1 VRVPEDAGK
10 GKAKVMLSF
19 AAWKEAK
26 VAPATFELPIE
37 DAAPAK

>member
-10 GKAKVMLSF
+10 AKVTLSF
-19 AAWKEAK
+19 AAWKDAE
-26 VAPATFELPIE
+26 VAPTTFDLPIE